1 MIVPRR
7 GHDCVSITTSRGE
20 KLMAVG
26 GLDKRNKPVKEVELF
41 DPKTKTWTVD
51 ERRSLRYPTKKYEFY
66 SLLSSFSG
74 PFLPFL
80 RSTIVTIG
88 CKVYL
93 ITRSKEGFGAIYI
106 LTETSWKLMNYSSK
120 FSPDMING
128 SFTSSPVHCSDLKP

>member
-74 PFLPFL
+74 SN
-80 RSTIVTIG
+80 STFS
-88 CKVYL
+88 KVYNCYNWL
-93 ITRSKEGFGAIYI
+93 QSLFDYKE
-106 LTETSWKLMNYSSK
+106 
-120 FSPDMING
+120 
-128 SFTSSPVHCSDLKP
+128 